1 MKSINPATGE
11 LVREYPLHTPGQVE
25 DILVEA
31 VNAQRGW
38 RQAKVAERTAPLL
51 RAAELLEER
60 RDELAELAALEMGKP
75 LPQGRAEAD
84 KCAWVC
90 RYYAERAES
99 MLADE
104 PVDTDAYRSL
114 VSYDPLGL
122 VLAVMPWNFPYW
134 QVFRFA
140 APALAAGNAALLK
153 HAPNVPGCAEAIE
166 EIFRAAGLEGPL
178 FRNLLVS
185 EGAVADLLADSRIA
199 AATLTGSVRAGR
211 SVASSAGANLKP
223 TVLEL
228 GGSDPYIV
236 LEDAD
241 IERAAETCVESRLI
255 NSGQSCIAAK
265 RFIAV
270 GEVAGAFT
278 EAVVEKMRAAT
289 MGAPLEDEAVK
300 IGPQARRDLRDELH
314 RQVQVSHEQGARILL
329 GGSIPEGPGA
339 FYPPTVL
346 SGVEP
351 GTPAGDE
358 ELFGPAAAIM
368 TARNEAHAV
377 ELANDSE
384 FGLGAAVFTSDL
396 ERGERLARSLDAG
409 SAFVNAFVKSD
420 PRLPFGGIKTSG
432 YGRELS
438 TQGIREFT
446 NTKTIY
452 IAD

>member
-166 EIFRAAGLEGPL
+166 EILTEEQLRIPREFSCASPQQLGESESGPIL
-178 FRNLLVS
+178 TPSPVKGTVHAS
-185 EGAVADLLADSRIA
+185 LAWREETI
-199 AATLTGSVRAGR
+199 
-211 SVASSAGANLKP
+211 
-223 TVLEL
+223 
-228 GGSDPYIV
+228 IFW
-236 LEDAD
+236 
-241 IERAAETCVESRLI
+241 ERASPPSGRLFP
-255 NSGQSCIAAK
+255 SLQL
-265 RFIAV
+265 F
-270 GEVAGAFT
+270 
-278 EAVVEKMRAAT
+278 
-289 MGAPLEDEAVK
+289 
-300 IGPQARRDLRDELH
+300 DL
-314 RQVQVSHEQGARILL
+314 
-329 GGSIPEGPGA
+329 
-339 FYPPTVL
+339 
-346 SGVEP
+346 
-351 GTPAGDE
+351 
-358 ELFGPAAAIM
+358 
-368 TARNEAHAV
+368 
-377 ELANDSE
+377 
-384 FGLGAAVFTSDL
+384 
-396 ERGERLARSLDAG
+396 
-409 SAFVNAFVKSD
+409 
-420 PRLPFGGIKTSG
+420 
-432 YGRELS
+432 
-438 TQGIREFT
+438 
-446 NTKTIY
+446 
-452 IAD
+452 